1 VYKGKSCFKPA
12 EISLHRSRRV
22 GHEEREDLEQIAR
35 YILRVLYRSR
45 MNKKQGGNFAALSP
59 TDFIAAVT
67 QHIPDKGFQ
76 LVRYYGW
83 YSNKARGVRAK
94 TGAAQA
100 EDSAQ
105 GHEPDR
111 APTSA
116 QWRRLIAK
124 IWEADPLTCPDCG
137 AEMRILAFIEED
149 RVIGRILRH
158 LGLLPDASR
167 GPPLQEPVYEPIY
180 NDLPAVEEEDVVY
193 QPF

>member
-1 VYKGKSCFKPA
+1 MGFSPPA
-12 EISLHRSRRV
+12 IPKACLATAKMHFEPGAGS
-22 GHEEREDLEQIAR
+22 
-35 YILRVLYRSR
+35 VLYRSR

-94 TGAAQA
+94 TDAAQA

-116 QWRRLIAK
+116 
-124 IWEADPLTCPDCG
+124 
-137 AEMRILAFIEED
+137 
-149 RVIGRILRH
+149 
-158 LGLLPDASR
+158 
-167 GPPLQEPVYEPIY
+167 
-180 NDLPAVEEEDVVY
+180 
-193 QPF
+193 

>member
-1 VYKGKSCFKPA
+1 
-12 EISLHRSRRV
+12 
-22 GHEEREDLEQIAR
+22 
-35 YILRVLYRSR
+35 VLCGFYSPGRPGQDSG
-45 MNKKQGGNFAALSP
+45 QAP

-94 TGAAQA
+94 RGAAQA

>member
-1 VYKGKSCFKPA
+1 
-12 EISLHRSRRV
+12 
-22 GHEEREDLEQIAR
+22 
-35 YILRVLYRSR
+35 

-83 YSNKARGVRAK
+83 YSHKARGVRAK

-137 AEMRILAFIEED
+137 PR
-149 RVIGRILRH
+149 
-158 LGLLPDASR
+158 
-167 GPPLQEPVYEPIY
+167 
-180 NDLPAVEEEDVVY
+180 
-193 QPF
+193 

>member
-1 VYKGKSCFKPA
+1 MNAFATEGKNHQSVIVVTLGMLQAVKTD
-12 EISLHRSRRV
+12 
-22 GHEEREDLEQIAR
+22 EDAWAAF
-35 YILRVLYRSR
+35 

-83 YSNKARGVRAK
+83 YSKKARGVRAK

-116 QWRRLIAK
+116 Q
-124 IWEADPLTCPDCG
+124 
-137 AEMRILAFIEED
+137 
-149 RVIGRILRH
+149 
-158 LGLLPDASR
+158 
-167 GPPLQEPVYEPIY
+167 
-180 NDLPAVEEEDVVY
+180 
-193 QPF
+193 